1 MEVYQYNIL
10 NGEYAGIVEAPQC
23 PESKRKKYLIPA
35 NATSKK
41 PPKLEANEVAVFDS
55 SKNNWTV
62 VTDNRGVWYDTK
74 TAAQIYI
81 STLGADM
88 NGLTKLEPEQFN
100 VWDGAKWIVDSEKK
114 AEQEKDSLKQQ
125 ALKLLLAN
133 EFRWTNKIK
142 WERYDDKTRAAI
154 MQYYD
159 ALVAVI
165 NGESETIPTLEI

>member
-10 NGEYAGIVEAPQC
+10 TGEYAGVVEAQQC

-62 VTDNRGVWYDTK
+62 VTDNRGIWYDTK
-74 TAAQIYI
+74 TAAQILI
-81 STLGADM
+81 NTLGADIS
-88 NGLTKLEPEQFN
+88 GLTQLEPAQYS
-100 VWDGAKWIVDSEKK
+100 VWNGRKWVVDSKKK

-133 EFRWTNKIK
+133 EYRWTNKIK
-142 WERYDDKTRAAI
+142 WERYDDKTRSTVTK
-154 MQYYD
+154 YYD
-159 ALVAVI
+159 SLVAVI
-165 NGESETIPTLEI
+165 NGESEIIPTLEI